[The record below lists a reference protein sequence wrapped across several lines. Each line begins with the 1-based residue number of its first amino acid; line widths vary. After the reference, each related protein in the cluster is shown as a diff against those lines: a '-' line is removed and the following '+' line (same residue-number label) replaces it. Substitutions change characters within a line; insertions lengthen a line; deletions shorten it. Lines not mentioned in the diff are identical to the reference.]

1 MSRTIDKEARKAQLA
16 EAVWQV
22 ILDEGIGAVSV
33 RTVAER
39 AGVVVGSL
47 RHIFPTRAEL
57 VVFSA
62 ELMVKR
68 ATERL
73 LAIKP
78 DDDVREYVFTIVKQL
93 LPLDPDSR
101 AEFEINLALFAEGTA
116 VKGLVDIR
124 QDANRQLADLFVR
137 LVEMLTGERDTP
149 ESLQQSRRLHA
160 LVDGFAFH
168 ILHQPEMEETSWA
181 LDILWA
187 EINSLAAQQ
196 A

>member
-124 QDANRQLADLFVR
+124 QDANRQLTDLFVR

-168 ILHQPEMEETSWA
+168 ILHQPEMEDTSWA

>member
-116 VKGLVDIR
+116 VKGLVNIR

-168 ILHQPEMEETSWA
+168 ILHQPEMEDTSWA

>member
-1 MSRTIDKEARKAQLA
+1 MSRTINKEARKAQLA

-73 LAIKP
+73 LAIEP

-93 LPLDPDSR
+93 LPLGPDSR

-137 LVEMLTGERDTP
+137 LVEMVTGERDTP

-160 LVDGFAFH
+160 MVDGFAFH
-168 ILHQPEMEETSWA
+168 ILHQPEMEDTSWA

>member
-137 LVEMLTGERDTP
+137 LVEMVTGERDTP

-168 ILHQPEMEETSWA
+168 ILHQPEMEDTSWA

>member
-39 AGVVVGSL
+39 AGIVVGSL

-73 LAIKP
+73 LAIEP

-93 LPLDPDSR
+93 LPLGPDSR

-137 LVEMLTGERDTP
+137 LVEMVTGERDTP

-160 LVDGFAFH
+160 MVDGFAFH
-168 ILHQPEMEETSWA
+168 ILHQPEMEDTSWA

>member
-116 VKGLVDIR
+116 VEGLVDIR

-168 ILHQPEMEETSWA
+168 ILHQPEMEDTSWA

>member
-62 ELMVKR
+62 ELMVKH

-73 LAIKP
+73 LAIEP

-101 AEFEINLALFAEGTA
+101 AEFEINLALFAESTA

-124 QDANRQLADLFVR
+124 QDANRQLADLFVC

>member
-16 EAVWQV
+16 ETVWQV

-57 VVFSA
+57 VIFSA

-73 LAIKP
+73 LAIEP

-93 LPLDPDSR
+93 LPLGPDSR

-137 LVEMLTGERDTP
+137 LVEMVTGERDTP

-160 LVDGFAFH
+160 MVDGFAFH
-168 ILHQPEMEETSWA
+168 ILHQPEMEDTSWA

>member
-124 QDANRQLADLFVR
+124 QYANRQLADLFVR

-168 ILHQPEMEETSWA
+168 ILHQPEMEDTSWA

>member
-137 LVEMLTGERDTP
+137 LVEMVTGERDTP

-160 LVDGFAFH
+160 MVDGFAFH
-168 ILHQPEMEETSWA
+168 ILHQPEMEDTSWA

>member
-116 VKGLVDIR
+116 VKGLVNIR

-137 LVEMLTGERDTP
+137 LVEMVTGERDTP

-168 ILHQPEMEETSWA
+168 ILHQPEMEDTSWA

>member
-73 LAIKP
+73 LAIEP

-137 LVEMLTGERDTP
+137 LVEMVTGERDTP

-168 ILHQPEMEETSWA
+168 ILHQPEMEDTSWA

>member
-1 MSRTIDKEARKAQLA
+1 M
-16 EAVWQV
+16 

-73 LAIKP
+73 LAIEP

-93 LPLDPDSR
+93 LPLGPDSR

-137 LVEMLTGERDTP
+137 LVEMVTGERDTP

-160 LVDGFAFH
+160 MVDGFAFH
-168 ILHQPEMEETSWA
+168 ILHQPEMEDTSWA

>member
-93 LPLDPDSR
+93 LPLGPDSR

-116 VKGLVDIR
+116 VEGLVDIR

-137 LVEMLTGERDTP
+137 LVEMLTGEGDTP

-168 ILHQPEMEETSWA
+168 ILHQPETGDTSWA

-187 EINSLAAQQ
+187 EIDALAAKR

>member
-73 LAIKP
+73 LAIEP

-168 ILHQPEMEETSWA
+168 ILHQPEMEDTSWA

>member
-168 ILHQPEMEETSWA
+168 ILHQPEMEDTSWA
-181 LDILWA
+181 LGILWA

>member
-73 LAIKP
+73 LAIEP

-93 LPLDPDSR
+93 LPLGPDSR

-137 LVEMLTGERDTP
+137 LVEMVTGERDTP
-149 ESLQQSRRLHA
+149 QSLQQSRRLHA
-160 LVDGFAFH
+160 MVDGFAFH
-168 ILHQPEMEETSWA
+168 ILHQPEMEDTSWA

>member
-73 LAIKP
+73 LAIEP
-78 DDDVREYVFTIVKQL
+78 DNDVRESVFTIVKQL

-137 LVEMLTGERDTP
+137 LVEMVTGERDTP

-160 LVDGFAFH
+160 MVDGFAFH
-168 ILHQPEMEETSWA
+168 ILHQPEMEDTSWA

>member
-73 LAIKP
+73 LAIEP

>member
-78 DDDVREYVFTIVKQL
+78 DGDVREYVFTIVKQL

>member
-73 LAIKP
+73 LAIEP
-78 DDDVREYVFTIVKQL
+78 DNDVRESVFTIVKQL

>member
-33 RTVAER
+33 RTVAEC

-73 LAIKP
+73 LAIEP
-78 DDDVREYVFTIVKQL
+78 VDDVREYVFTIVKQL
-93 LPLDPDSR
+93 LPLDRDSR

-116 VKGLVDIR
+116 VEGLVDIR

-137 LVEMLTGERDTP
+137 LVEMLTGERETP
-149 ESLQQSRRLHA
+149 KSLQDAQRLHA

-168 ILHQPEMEETSWA
+168 ILHQTEAEDTSWA
-181 LDILWA
+181 LKILWA
-187 EINSLAAQQ
+187 EIDALAAK
-196 A
+196 

>member
-73 LAIKP
+73 LAIEP

-101 AEFEINLALFAEGTA
+101 AEFEINLALFAEGAA

-137 LVEMLTGERDTP
+137 LVEMVTGERDTP

-160 LVDGFAFH
+160 MVDGFAFH
-168 ILHQPEMEETSWA
+168 ILHQPEMEDTSWA

>member
-73 LAIKP
+73 LAIEP

-116 VKGLVDIR
+116 VKGLVNIR

-168 ILHQPEMEETSWA
+168 ILHQPEMEDTSWA

>member
-1 MSRTIDKEARKAQLA
+1 MSRTIDKEARMAQLA

-73 LAIKP
+73 LAIEP

-137 LVEMLTGERDTP
+137 LVEMVTGERDTP

-168 ILHQPEMEETSWA
+168 ILHQPEMEETSSA

>member
-149 ESLQQSRRLHA
+149 ESLQQSQRLHA

-168 ILHQPEMEETSWA
+168 ILHQPEMEDTSWA

-187 EINSLAAQQ
+187 EINALAAKQD
-196 A
+196 

>member
-16 EAVWQV
+16 EAVWHV

-73 LAIKP
+73 LAIEP

-116 VKGLVDIR
+116 VKGLVNIR

-168 ILHQPEMEETSWA
+168 ILHQPEMEDTSWA

>member
-149 ESLQQSRRLHA
+149 ESLQESRRLHA

>member
-73 LAIKP
+73 LAIEP

-93 LPLDPDSR
+93 LPLGPDSR

-137 LVEMLTGERDTP
+137 LVEMVTGERDTP

-160 LVDGFAFH
+160 MVDGFAFH
-168 ILHQPEMEETSWA
+168 ILHQPEMEDTSWA

>member
-137 LVEMLTGERDTP
+137 LVDMVTGERDTP

-168 ILHQPEMEETSWA
+168 ILHQPEMEDTSWA

>member
-168 ILHQPEMEETSWA
+168 ILHQPEMEDTSWA

>member
-16 EAVWQV
+16 AAVWQV

-168 ILHQPEMEETSWA
+168 ILHQPEMEDTSWA